1 MSQNIV
7 NPYHYAGVASTLLWQ
22 QSSTGE
28 TEGLWSGGLVRAG
41 QLFEA
46 GHTVVG
52 KTPTKFVFNLKKTES
67 PSGNAVL
74 NLVDDADPTNVK
86 ATFPLESTGLPLVAS
101 TLTTSFVSTTFTND
115 ANTETIDADDRV
127 VFYYSGNK
135 YFYLE
140 RCASCA
146 ESDTQ
151 GTYYTGGSWTNNN
164 TVLSTMEVWGY

>member
-1 MSQNIV
+1 MSYLT
-7 NPYHYAGVASTLLWQ
+7 NPYRYAGVSSTLLWQ
-22 QSSTGE
+22 QTSVGE
-28 TEGLWSGGLVRAG
+28 SEGLWSGGLIRAG

-46 GHTVVG
+46 GHTVID

-86 ATFPLESTGLPLVAS
+86 ATFPLEDTGLPLVVDD
-101 TLTTSFVSTTFTND
+101 LTESFVPTTFTND
-115 ANTETIDADDRV
+115 ANTVTIDADDRV
-127 VFYYSGNK
+127 VFYYSGDK

-146 ESDTQ
+146 ESNTQ
-151 GTYYTGGSWTNNN
+151 GTYYTGGAWTDSL
-164 TVLSTMEVWGY
+164 TVLTTMEVWGY